1 MRILIGAVGHE
12 SNTFTPFLTTMD
24 DFYVRYG
31 DELFERPP
39 RRNSLDGIIDT
50 LQARGAE
57 LVPTVAAGA
66 MPGGVVERRAYETF
80 KQAILHQ
87 AHDVDGVCLY
97 LHGAMRAEGLDYAD
111 DDLLR
116 DLRARLGPEVPI
128 TLALDMHANIVAEMV
143 ANVQAMVA
151 YHTAPHVDAYETG
164 VRATEM
170 LLWILGEG
178 RRPAM
183 GLTRIPFL
191 LPGEMAQT
199 ALDPM
204 ASMMALVA
212 ELERQPEVLSASLAN
227 GHCWADVPDIGV
239 AAVVVTTGDAADPST
254 SRALAQAEADRLA
267 ATFWQRRA
275 EFGVS
280 AEAYPVAEA
289 VEKARAAEQSTVFLS
304 DSGDNPGAGG
314 TTDVPVLLAEL
325 LKQGAEN
332 VVFASIW
339 DVEAVQACAEA
350 GVGRD
355 LSLTIGGKLDT
366 RHGTPLPVTG
376 TVRLLADGAPMGD
389 TYQGGIR
396 QPEGRGRSGPIAVL
410 NVSGVDVVL
419 SSTRLSFEDPAQLR
433 RLRLEPLEYRIVVL
447 KRGYLTAPFQA
458 ISQRSILAFSPG
470 ATNCRISEME
480 FRRVNR
486 PIYPLDSDTTWAP
499 GRLRAM

>member
-24 DFYVRYG
+24 DFFVRYG
-31 DELFERPP
+31 DELF
-39 RRNSLDGIIDT
+39 RRLPWRSSLDGIIDT

-57 LVPTVAAGA
+57 LVATVAAGA

-80 KQAILHQ
+80 KQAILDE
-87 AHDVDGVCLY
+87 AHNVDGACLY
-97 LHGAMRAEGLDYAD
+97 LHGAMRAEGLDYAE
-111 DDLLR
+111 DDLVR

-164 VRATEM
+164 VRAAEM
-170 LLWILGEG
+170 LLWILEGG
-178 RRPAM
+178 RRPAI
-183 GLTRIPFL
+183 GFAEIPFL

-204 ASMMALVA
+204 ASMMALVD
-212 ELERQPEVLSASLAN
+212 ELEQRPEVLSASLAN
-227 GHCWADVPDIGV
+227 GHCWADVPDVGV
-239 AAVVVTTGDAADPST
+239 AAVVVTTGDAS
-254 SRALAQAEADRLA
+254 LAQAEADRLA

-280 AEAYPVAEA
+280 AEAYPLTEA
-289 VEKARAAEQSTVFLS
+289 VEKALAAEESTVFLS

-314 TTDVPVLLAEL
+314 TTDVPVLLTEL
-325 LKQGAEN
+325 LKQGAQG
-332 VVFASIW
+332 VVLASIW
-339 DVEAVQACAEA
+339 DVEAVKICAAA
-350 GVGRD
+350 GVGQEV
-355 LSLTIGGKLDT
+355 SLTIGGKLD
-366 RHGTPLPVTG
+366 RQHGTPLPVTG
-376 TVRLLADGAPMGD
+376 QVRLLADGHI
-389 TYQGGIR
+389 YQGGIR
-396 QPEGRGRSGPIAVL
+396 QPPGRTRIGPIAVL
-410 NVSGVDVVL
+410 NVDGVDVVL
-419 SSTRLSFEDPAQLR
+419 TSTRHSFEDPAQLR
-433 RLRLEPLEYRIVVL
+433 CLSLEPLDYRIVVL

-470 ATNCRISEME
+470 ATNCRVAEMH

-486 PIYPLDSDTTWAP
+486 PIYPLDLDATWAP
-499 GRLRAM
+499 TRSSDE